1 MQSDK
6 LIRYLHE
13 GNGIPNGLYELAKA
27 RDAAEAKMLAE
38 ILAGF
43 ETEAPDEDDTVHV
56 SDIKVVDDESAASDE
71 ENSESEAKNHNLSD
85 DNDL

>member
-6 LIRYLHE
+6 LIHCLHE
-13 GNGIPNGLYELAKA
+13 GNGIPNGMYELAKA
-27 RDAAEAKMLAE
+27 RNAAEAQVLAE

-43 ETEAPDEDDTVHV
+43 ETEAPYDDDTLHM
-56 SDIKVVDDESAASDE
+56 SDTKVVDNESAASDE